1 MLNVLLFAI
10 FSLPPW
16 LIFISVAASISHFH
30 TTAIKFPCN
39 PSKVIG
45 LLCFFISRSSSLSV
59 FHVKA
64 DIRIKSKKRVGF
76 VGVVFYLWNSGWLS
90 ALWRQKARV
99 LEMQNFTPAY
109 MKGWTNVRT
118 YGRFFENQIFLPMV
132 LRYKYN
138 FKDNYWIFWKFSFFK
153 YLHLKCFKFSLKITH
168 FTSLYLNS
176 TSFTV
181 Q

>member
-1 MLNVLLFAI
+1 MLNVFLFAI
-10 FSLPPW
+10 FSLP
-16 LIFISVAASISHFH
+16 LIFILVAASISHFH

-109 MKGWTNVRT
+109 MKGGQT
-118 YGRFFENQIFLPMV
+118 YGRTDDFL
-132 LRYKYN
+132 RT
-138 FKDNYWIFWKFSFFK
+138 KFSYPWCSATNK
-153 YLHLKCFKFSLKITH
+153 ILKIIIEFSENLASLSI
-168 FTSLYLNS
+168 FTSNVLN
-176 TSFTV
+176 FLWK
-181 Q
+181 

>member
-1 MLNVLLFAI
+1 MCSTLFCTLLWSCFARLQRETSRNSLVTRFMEQMLNVLLFAI

-76 VGVVFYLWNSGWLS
+76 VGVVVYLWNSGFRVALS
-90 ALWRQKARV
+90 ALTPKGAGTWNAKFHPSLHERV
-99 LEMQNFTPAY
+99 DKRTD
-109 MKGWTNVRT
+109 VRT
-118 YGRFFENQIFLPMV
+118 
-132 LRYKYN
+132 
-138 FKDNYWIFWKFSFFK
+138 IFWEPNFLTHGAPLQIKF
-153 YLHLKCFKFSLKITH
+153 
-168 FTSLYLNS
+168 
-176 TSFTV
+176 
-181 Q
+181 